1 MSRLNQSL
9 EAMFREIKRVQAA
22 KRAAPGQRKALWWT
36 VGWWTLGTG
45 IKKNLL
51 PAVFVGFC
59 GLIAVVL
66 GLFLAPPVRT
76 TEMHLQEDTARRN
89 AEDIAQVK
97 RSMEWNAQARA
108 RDAAAKAAAERVDDA
123 ERQAAKEAAGVMI
136 RAAGYTCPKVDGMIP
151 FVLSGHGY
159 HVLCGPYTF
168 ELTDHG
174 GRWSV
179 TPP

>member
-22 KRAAPGQRKALWWT
+22 KRAAPRQRKALSWT
-36 VGWWTLGTG
+36 VGWWTVGAG

-108 RDAAAKAAAERVDDA
+108 RDPQSRRSASPAAPPLPIARATGSRSGASKRP
-123 ERQAAKEAAGVMI
+123 
-136 RAAGYTCPKVDGMIP
+136 RAATRSYFRLNALLPA
-151 FVLSGHGY
+151 
-159 HVLCGPYTF
+159 
-168 ELTDHG
+168 
-174 GRWSV
+174 
-179 TPP
+179 